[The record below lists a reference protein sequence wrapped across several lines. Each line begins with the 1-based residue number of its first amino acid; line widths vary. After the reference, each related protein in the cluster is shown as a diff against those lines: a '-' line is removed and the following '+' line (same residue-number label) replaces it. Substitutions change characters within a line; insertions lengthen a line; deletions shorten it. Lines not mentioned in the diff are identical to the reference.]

1 MMLLGLNRGLSAA
14 WEACRRA
21 APPNKQE
28 SYIAAGDKHAR
39 SPCPASGAARK
50 TFERKKMQA
59 LLIFIIQRADD
70 SAKPLGTIRGGQH
83 SLAPK
88 TWAVAAARRDK
99 QDSRAAPSSRIA
111 RENG

>member
-1 MMLLGLNRGLSAA
+1 MLLGLNRGLSAA
-14 WEACRRA
+14 WEDCRRA

-59 LLIFIIQRADD
+59 LLIFIILRVDD
-70 SAKPLGTIRGGQH
+70 SANPLGTIRGGT
-83 SLAPK
+83 SK
-88 TWAVAAARRDK
+88 TAGRLRARALPERM
-99 QDSRAAPSSRIA
+99 A
-111 RENG
+111 RL